1 MCGIAGLVGKKLD
14 DSCIDKLRI
23 SLKHRGP
30 NNFGKFVNYDNTEI
44 QLFHFRLSIIDL
56 SNLANQPFTSDC
68 GRYTLIF
75 NGEIYNYI
83 SIKNILIEKGYKFK
97 SNSDTEVLLYSYIA
111 WGTSFLNLLE
121 GMFAFSI
128 WDNVEESLFIARDRF
143 GEKPLYYFFDNNKF
157 GFSSELRSLN
167 IIREISPK
175 LNIDSLSVYLKY
187 QTVPFENTLINGIYC
202 LKPGHYL
209 VYKDK
214 NIIIEPYWN
223 LMDSIKQDV
232 DKGPQSISDFKNILF
247 SSVEKSLISDVPLG
261 LFLSGGIDSSVLTVI
276 AKKYLQ
282 NNISTFTVCF
292 DDKLYKDKEFA
303 SYVSKLY
310 NTNHHEI
317 FFNPKQIEE
326 NVFDALNDI
335 DHPTADGINTW
346 IISKS
351 VKNAGLTVAISGV
364 GSDEIFGGYNT
375 FKRMRIF
382 KMVNKF
388 YPKLI
393 SKYSKTSNKYL
404 DFLNSDS
411 NSTAYSYNRTFFTN
425 NWINTLLPNNQLI
438 IDPYV
443 RIGIEFEKL
452 HHSSFNFTSY
462 MELSCYMTNVLLR
475 DADQMSMAH
484 SLEIRSP
491 FLNHKV
497 LESFQGLSKS
507 DKYNYNTPK
516 SILHNIFKDDFSKEF
531 WNRPKQGFI
540 MPWKSW
546 LTNEIKP
553 LSDKIYDKAIEQNI
567 FNKQGLYELKKSFE
581 NNKISWS
588 RYWLIL
594 SLTNWID
601 KNNIQS

>member
-1 MCGIAGLVGKKLD
+1 MCGIAGIIGKKLE
-14 DSCIDKLRI
+14 DSIIEKLRI
-23 SLKHRGP
+23 SLNHRGP
-30 NNFGKFVNYDNTEI
+30 DNFGQFVNYDSTEV

-75 NGEIYNYI
+75 NGEIYNFI
-83 SIKNILIEKGYKFK
+83 SIKNILIEKGYRFK
-97 SNSDTEVLLYSYIA
+97 TYSDTEVLLNSYIA
-111 WGTSFLNLLE
+111 WGYNFLERLE

-128 WDNVEESLFIARDRF
+128 WDNVEETLFIARDRF
-143 GEKPLYYFFDNNKF
+143 GEKPLYYFFENNKF

-167 IIREISPK
+167 IIREIPHK

-187 QTVPFENTLINGIYC
+187 QTVPFENTLINGIYS
-202 LKPGHYL
+202 LNPGHYL
-209 VYKDK
+209 VFKDK
-214 NIIIEPYWN
+214 KVNIEPYWN
-223 LMDSIKQDV
+223 LMGSFKQDV
-232 DKGPQSISDFKNILF
+232 HKGTQSISDFKSILF
-247 SSVEKSLISDVPLG
+247 NSVEKSLISDVPLG

-282 NNISTFTVCF
+282 KNINTFTVCF
-292 DDKLYKDKEFA
+292 DEKLYKDKEYA

-310 NTNHHEI
+310 KTNHHEI
-317 FFNPKQIEE
+317 FFNANEIEE
-326 NVFDALNDI
+326 NVFNALNDV

-346 IISKS
+346 IISKA

-375 FKRMRIF
+375 FNRMRIF
-382 KMVNKF
+382 NMFNKF
-388 YPKLI
+388 YPKII
-393 SKYSKTSNKYL
+393 SKYTKNSNKYF
-404 DFLNSDS
+404 DFINSDS
-411 NSTAYSYNRTFFTN
+411 ISSAYSFNRTFFTT
-425 NWINTLLPNNQLI
+425 NWINTLLSNNKLV
-438 IDPYV
+438 IDPYLLN
-443 RIGIEFEKL
+443 GMQFEKL
-452 HHSSFNFTSY
+452 QQSSFNFTSY

-484 SLEIRSP
+484 SLEIRAP

-497 LESFQGLSKS
+497 LESFQGLSKH

-516 SILHNIFKDDFSKEF
+516 SVLHNIFKDDFSKDF

-546 LTNEIKP
+546 LSNEIKP
-553 LSDKIYDKAIEQNI
+553 LSDKIFNKAIEQNI
-567 FNKQGLYELKKSFE
+567 FNSQGLHELKNSFQ
-581 NNKISWS
+581 NDKISWS

-594 SLTNWID
+594 SLTNWVD
-601 KNNIQS
+601 KNNIT

>member
-1 MCGIAGLVGKKLD
+1 MCGIAGLIGKKLE
-14 DSCIDKLRI
+14 DSSIEKLRI
-23 SLKHRGP
+23 SLNHRGP
-30 NNFGKFVNYDNTEI
+30 DNFGQFVNYDSTEV

-56 SNLANQPFTSDC
+56 SNLANQPFSSDC

-75 NGEIYNYI
+75 NGEIYNFI

-97 SNSDTEVLLYSYIA
+97 TNSDTEVLLNSYIA
-111 WGTSFLNLLE
+111 WGYQFLERLE

-128 WDNVEESLFIARDRF
+128 WDNVEETLFIARDRF
-143 GEKPLYYFFDNNKF
+143 GEKPLYYFFENNKF

-167 IIREISPK
+167 VIREIPPK
-175 LNIDSLSVYLKY
+175 LNIDFLSVYLKY
-187 QTVPFENTLINGIYC
+187 QTVPFENTLINGIYS

-209 VYKDK
+209 VFKDRK
-214 NIIIEPYWN
+214 VNIEPYWN
-223 LMDSIKQDV
+223 LMGSFKQDV
-232 DKGPQSISDFKNILF
+232 HKGTQSISDFKSILF
-247 SSVEKSLISDVPLG
+247 NSVEKSLISDVPLG

-282 NNISTFTVCF
+282 KNINTFTVCF
-292 DDKLYKDKEFA
+292 DEKLYKDKEYA

-310 NTNHHEI
+310 KTNHHEI
-317 FFNPKQIEE
+317 FFNANEIEE
-326 NVFDALNDI
+326 NVFNALNDV

-346 IISKS
+346 IISKA

-375 FKRMRIF
+375 FNRMRIF
-382 KMVNKF
+382 NMFNKF
-388 YPKLI
+388 YPKFI
-393 SKYSKTSNKYL
+393 SKYTKNTNKYF
-404 DFLNSDS
+404 DFINSDS
-411 NSTAYSYNRTFFTN
+411 KSSAYSFNRTFFTT
-425 NWINTLLPNNQLI
+425 NWINRLLPNNKLI
-438 IDPYV
+438 IDPYLLN
-443 RIGIEFEKL
+443 GMQFEKL
-452 HHSSFNFTSY
+452 NQPSFNFTSY

-484 SLEIRSP
+484 SLEIRAP

-516 SILHNIFKDDFSKEF
+516 SVLYNIFKDDFSNHF

-546 LTNEIKP
+546 LSNEIKP
-553 LSDKIYDKAIEQNI
+553 LSDKIFDKAIEQNI
-567 FNKQGLYELKKSFE
+567 FNRQGLHELKNSFQ
-581 NNKISWS
+581 NDKISWS

-594 SLTNWID
+594 SLTNWVD
-601 KNNIQS
+601 KNNIT

>member
-1 MCGIAGLVGKKLD
+1 MCGIAGLIGKKLE
-14 DSCIDKLRI
+14 DSSIEKLRI
-23 SLKHRGP
+23 SLNHRGP
-30 NNFGKFVNYDNTEI
+30 DNFGQFVNYHSTEV

-56 SNLANQPFTSDC
+56 SNLANQPFSSDC

-75 NGEIYNYI
+75 NGEIYNFI

-97 SNSDTEVLLYSYIA
+97 TNSDTEVLLNSYIA
-111 WGTSFLNLLE
+111 WGYHFLERLE

-128 WDNVEESLFIARDRF
+128 WDNVEETLFIARDRF
-143 GEKPLYYFFDNNKF
+143 GEKPLYYFFENNKF

-167 IIREISPK
+167 VIREIPPK

-187 QTVPFENTLINGIYC
+187 QTVPFENTLINGIYS

-209 VYKDK
+209 VFKDRK
-214 NIIIEPYWN
+214 VNIEPYWN
-223 LMDSIKQDV
+223 LMGSFKQDV
-232 DKGPQSISDFKNILF
+232 HKGTQSISDFKSILF
-247 SSVEKSLISDVPLG
+247 NSVEKSLISDVPLG

-282 NNISTFTVCF
+282 KNISTFTVCF
-292 DDKLYKDKEFA
+292 DEKLYKDKEYA

-310 NTNHHEI
+310 KTNHHEI
-317 FFNPKQIEE
+317 FFNANEIEE
-326 NVFDALNDI
+326 NVFNALNDV

-346 IISKS
+346 IISKA

-375 FKRMRIF
+375 FNRMRIF
-382 KMVNKF
+382 NMFNKF
-388 YPKLI
+388 YPKFI
-393 SKYSKTSNKYL
+393 SKYTKNSNKYF
-404 DFLNSDS
+404 DFINSDS
-411 NSTAYSYNRTFFTN
+411 KSSAYSFNRTFFTT
-425 NWINTLLPNNQLI
+425 NWINTLLPNNKLV
-438 IDPYV
+438 IDPYLLN
-443 RIGIEFEKL
+443 GMQFEKL
-452 HHSSFNFTSY
+452 NQSSFNFTSY

-484 SLEIRSP
+484 SLEIRAP

-507 DKYNYNTPK
+507 DKYNYYTPK
-516 SILHNIFKDDFSKEF
+516 SVLYNIFKDDFSNHF

-546 LTNEIKP
+546 LFNEIKP
-553 LSDKIYDKAIEQNI
+553 LSDKIFDKAIEQNI
-567 FNKQGLYELKKSFE
+567 FNRQGLHELKNSFQ
-581 NNKISWS
+581 NDKISWS

-594 SLTNWID
+594 SLTNWVD
-601 KNNIQS
+601 KNNIT